1 MPVHRRGS
9 IFLLVLGLTTLM
21 VVLAFTFI
29 IAARLRREQGLGDGA
44 SLLAQQ
50 AARGGVGHAI
60 EVLTRDFLASPNRAS
75 SFGSRW
81 FQAFGAIDSGKEGK
95 EGWNPNGDDPM
106 GHEDSPFDRNE
117 NDVKS
122 ECRLIEMYIDD
133 RRSGGNYRNRRQP
146 FLNGW
151 YTSRGL
157 ARWIEPCEFH
167 RDLQG
172 KPISFHLTHP
182 APANAGSSDPALWRG
197 ENYLPD
203 VDQPMWYDVHLLP
216 VDDRTLARF
225 RLRYAV
231 CVEDLGGHLLSAP
244 QGEYVLPV
252 RQAPASVPTAVDA
265 VGAAEIDP
273 TLNEKY
279 ADAFVNLSAQ
289 SPNMLRPWV
298 AALVWRGQGVW
309 SDRIWGESTVF
320 PAIASFSGT
329 VPAVWGDYDNR
340 GNAAPIAP
348 EPDDRITQ
356 AIPDGGTA
364 AVMSAAGRQVR
375 YTFDD
380 GSRAHSFA
388 ADTWNYLMT
397 PFARTSRAKISP
409 TRFDDGYTDVPWQV
423 NVLTA
428 PARTITS
435 MVFAYLPK
443 EAQMLKYRD
452 FRQANWGAFDPVWG
466 SNSWNSWSNYNQNKQ
481 VAHPHVDLFSSPS
494 FVANY
499 QQPYP
504 GSAPYLWNGTNPT
517 PASDTPPVKPGGLD
531 PNQWNEFLGA
541 GYNINDW
548 WRTQPSDLPD
558 NRFPDGKLVGAAYSP
573 LQGCW
578 GRMYPEYPYEAT
590 ILEQPFA
597 GGIRIDVNDYN
608 VGAYLD
614 WTYGMWYTDSY
625 WYDLAQA
632 LTSTIA
638 LTQYAHQSLD
648 GSQRLTSANPDG
660 IPRWPNVPGD
670 SDYAGRA
677 GTPMLD
683 TDRDGDGV
691 NDTPSQLASIAA
703 IDRQFVKNLGEYP
716 EAYATGSRPSS
727 AHVAITCGHTH
738 YNFLNIPA
746 VTVYTPSANIK
757 RLLGTGTIS
766 LQQAKLMELALND
779 LRMSFFG
786 ASGQYPDFAG
796 IDFDDDGVVQCSGYT
811 GKTAPAGST
820 GYGPIVPVA
829 QRISLTG
836 CFVMQQSRF
845 FRIIVR
851 GQLFDELRHY
861 PVAEANL
868 ETVYAI
874 DPSGRIYDVNGAP
887 SALRDPNHDG
897 VHTDTVGM
905 SEGRILF
912 QRWLMNAYQG
922 DKVRSYP

>member
-1 MPVHRRGS
+1 MSIPRRGS
-9 IFLLVLGLTTLM
+9 IFLLVLGLTT
-21 VVLAFTFI
+21 VAVTLAFTFI
-29 IAARLRREQGLGDGA
+29 VGARLRREQGLGDGA

-50 AARGGVGHAI
+50 AARSGVSHAI
-60 EVLTRDFLASPNRAS
+60 DVLTRDFLDSPNRAG

-81 FQAFGAIDSGKEGK
+81 FHAFGPIDTGLEGK
-95 EGWNPNGDDPM
+95 ETNSPNNDNSM
-106 GHEDSPFDRNE
+106 GFEDSPFDRNE
-117 NDVKS
+117 NDVRTES
-122 ECRLIEMYIDD
+122 RLVEMYLND
-133 RRSGGNYRNRRQP
+133 RKSGGNYRGRKTP
-146 FLNGW
+146 FTKGW
-151 YTSRGL
+151 YTSRGI
-157 ARWIEPCEFH
+157 ARWIEPSVFH
-167 RDLQG
+167 RDLLN
-172 KPISFHLTHP
+172 KPISFHLSHP
-182 APANAGSSDPALWRG
+182 APKDTSSSDPALKYRG

-203 VDQPMWYDVHLLP
+203 VSQPMWYDDHLVP

-231 CVEDLGGHLLSAP
+231 SVVDLGGHMLSAP
-244 QGEYVLPV
+244 QGEYVVP
-252 RQAPASVPTAVDA
+252 PAGVATAVDA
-265 VGAAEIDP
+265 VGAAEIEP

-309 SDRIWGESTVF
+309 SDNIWGGGLGGNPTAF

-329 VPAVWGDYDNR
+329 VPAVWGDYDDRLNV
-340 GNAAPIAP
+340 APIAP
-348 EPDDRITQ
+348 EPDGRITQ
-356 AIPDGGTA
+356 PIPDGGTA

-380 GSRAHSFA
+380 GSRARSWS

-397 PFARTSRAKISP
+397 PFARASRAKASP
-409 TRFDDGYTDVPWQV
+409 TRFDEGFTDVPWQV

-428 PARTITS
+428 PARTIAS

-443 EAQMLKYRD
+443 EAQLLKYRD
-452 FRQANWGAFDPVWG
+452 FKKSNWVSFDPVWG
-466 SNSWNSWSNYNQNKQ
+466 SNGWNGWTDYTQNTQ
-481 VAHPHVDLFSSPS
+481 VAHPHIDLFSSPD
-494 FVANY
+494 FLAKY

-504 GSAPYLWNGTNPT
+504 GSAPTMWAGTNPT
-517 PASDTPPVKPGGLD
+517 AANDTPPVKPVGLD
-531 PNQWNEFLGA
+531 AAKWNEYLG
-541 GYNINDW
+541 GDYNINNW
-548 WRTQPSDLPD
+548 WKIPD
-558 NRFPDGKLVGAAYSP
+558 NQMFGSVNSP
-573 LQGCW
+573 LQNSI
-578 GRMYPEYPYEAT
+578 GRMYPEYPNEGT
-590 ILEQPFA
+590 ILEQPWA
-597 GGIRIDVNDYN
+597 GGVRIDINDDN

-614 WTYGMWYTDSY
+614 WTSGMWYTDSY

-638 LTQYAHQSLD
+638 LTQYAHQALD
-648 GSQRLTSANPDG
+648 GRQRLNDPTPDG

-670 SDYAGRA
+670 SDYASRA

-703 IDRQFVKNLGEYP
+703 IDRQFIKNLGEYP
-716 EAYATGSRPSS
+716 QSYSTGSRPINP
-727 AHVAITCGHTH
+727 HTAITIGRSHQHWVQSVPT
-738 YNFLNIPA
+738 

-757 RLLGTGTIS
+757 S
-766 LQQAKLMELALND
+766 LRNAGKITAGQAKLMELVLND

-786 ASGQYPDFAG
+786 ASGQYPSFAG

-811 GKTAPAGST
+811 GKTATAGGT
-820 GYGPIVPVA
+820 GYGPIVPVD

-851 GQLFDELRHY
+851 GQVFDELRRY

-874 DPSGRIYDVNGAP
+874 DPSGLIYDVNRAP
-887 SALRDPNHDG
+887 SASHDPNGDKL
-897 VHTDTVGM
+897 HTDTVDM
-905 SEGRILF
+905 SASRILF
-912 QRWLMNAYQG
+912 QRWLMNDYQG
-922 DKVRSYP
+922 DKLRSYP